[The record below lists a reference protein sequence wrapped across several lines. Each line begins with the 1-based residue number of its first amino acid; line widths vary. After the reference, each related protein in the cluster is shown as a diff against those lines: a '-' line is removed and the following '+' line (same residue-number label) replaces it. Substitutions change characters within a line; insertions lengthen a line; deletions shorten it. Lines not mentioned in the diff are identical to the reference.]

1 VGSKSKAECHGPSDA
16 LRLRSVARLR
26 ADLNQYLVASEPDV
40 ELDWRDV
47 LVGLALN
54 YDCAQRLGVDP
65 VELFASASADLGD
78 RTQEL
83 ARSFAH
89 RFDITL
95 EAFGWTLVAGSHGP
109 CYQPIGPPRR
119 QPPIA

>member
-1 VGSKSKAECHGPSDA
+1 MGSKSKPECHGPSEA

-26 ADLNQYLVASEPDV
+26 AELEQYLVASEPDV

-47 LVGLALN
+47 LVGLAPY
-54 YDCAQRLGVDP
+54 YDCAQRLGLDP

-83 ARSFAH
+83 ARTFAH
-89 RFDITL
+89 RSDITL
-95 EAFGWTLVAGSHGP
+95 QAFGWTLVAGSRGP
-109 CYQPIGPPRR
+109 CYQPIGPSTRS
-119 QPPIA
+119 